1 MALAIVLILIVVA
14 SVLFHIYSP
23 WWITEAASNWGAID
37 NTLLIT
43 ILLTGFFFVVIT
55 LFVVLALIRYRHRE
69 GRKNSHRAAYEPE
82 NRRLEWW
89 LMGITGIGI
98 VAMLAPGLFVYEQFI
113 DVPEDA
119 HEVEVVGQQW
129 QWAFRFP
136 GEDRTFGKSHVRW
149 IADNNPLGL
158 NPDDP
163 AGQDDQLVLGNEV
176 HLPLGQPVK
185 LLLRSKDVLHNFYV
199 PQIRGKMDMVP
210 GTVSWFWFTPTRN
223 GRFEILCAEFCGI
236 GHYSMRGLLQV
247 EPHAEFRSW
256 LAQQPTL
263 AALLQREDS
272 TPEDPLLK
280 RGRLIA
286 QQQGCLACHS
296 VDGSKSLGPGWKGL
310 FGRKEKLSDGSEV
323 LVDEA
328 YLKRSITDP
337 ADQLV
342 AGYPAIMVAY
352 NLASA
357 DLDALVA
364 YIRSLTAATDNSQ
377 GSSQ

>member
-14 SVLFHIYSP
+14 SVLFHLYSP
-23 WWITEAASNWGAID
+23 WWMTEAASNWGTID

-43 ILLTGFFFVVIT
+43 ILITGFFFVVIT
-55 LFVVLALIRYRHRE
+55 LFVGLALVRFRHRD
-69 GRKNSHRAAYEPE
+69 GPGKARRAAYEPE
-82 NRRLEWW
+82 NRKLEWW
-89 LMGITGIGI
+89 LMGMTSVGI
-98 VAMLAPGLFVYEQFI
+98 VAMLAPGLFIYEQFI

-119 HEVEVVGQQW
+119 HEMEVVGQQW

-149 IADNNPLGL
+149 IADDNPLGL

-163 AGQDDQLVLGNEV
+163 AGQDDRLVLGDEV

-185 LLLRSKDVLHNFYV
+185 LLLRSKDVLHNFYI
-199 PQIRGKMDMVP
+199 PQMRGKMDMVP
-210 GTVSWFWFTPTRN
+210 GSVSYFWFTPTRN

-236 GHYSMRGLLQV
+236 GHYSMRGQLVV
-247 EPHAEFRSW
+247 ESPQQFEQW
-256 LAQQPTL
+256 LGQQPVL
-263 AALLQREDS
+263 AGLQQSADRSE
-272 TPEDPLLK
+272 PPQVK

-286 QQQGCLACHS
+286 KQQGCLACHS

-310 FGRKEKLSDGSEV
+310 FGRNEKLSDGTSI

-337 ADQLV
+337 ATELV

-352 NLASA
+352 NLAA
-357 DLDALVA
+357 DDLDALIA
-364 YIRSLTAATDNSQ
+364 YIRSLATASDNSQ